1 MICVI
6 AGIATIVNSKEL
18 RLFLVG
24 AQIVF
29 YSIVALFCLTLVI
42 KAVRETILSMQQL
55 EATCADCDAGDA
67 LHGWLKENP
76 DKGWSDPIVQKLL
89 RRQIETREHFL
100 EVHDSLTGNKSHV
113 DYLKARL
120 L

>member
-76 DKGWSDPIVQKLL
+76 EKHGSIFLKFMIPL
-89 RRQIETREHFL
+89 RAINHT
-100 EVHDSLTGNKSHV
+100 LTT
-113 DYLKARL
+113 
-120 L
+120 